1 MPATRSRV
9 FFWYSWP
16 FRRGHKPGHTDYV
29 MTLKTLTF
37 ARPKTGDQ
45 SFMKN
50 IRNFCIIA
58 HIDHGKSTLADR
70 LLQATNTI
78 SEREMMDQVLDDMDL
93 EREKGITIKS
103 HAIQINYKH
112 RNGQEYILNLIDT
125 PGHVD
130 FSYEVSRALAA
141 CEGALLLVDA
151 TQGIQAQTISNLYL
165 AIDNDLEI
173 IPVINKIDMDGAMIE
188 EVKDQI
194 IDLIGCKPEEI
205 LLASGRTGIGVDEI
219 LEAIVEKI
227 PAPKGNPDAPLQA
240 LIFDSV
246 FNSFRGIIVY
256 YRILNG
262 SIRKGDKV
270 KFVSTGQEYGADEI
284 GILKLK
290 MTEKQQVSCGDVGY
304 IITGIKVA
312 KEVKVGD
319 TITLASNP
327 HPELIKGFEEVK
339 PMVFAGIFPVNTD
352 EFEELRECMD
362 KLQLNDASLTY
373 ELETSQALGFG
384 FRCGF
389 LGMLHMEII
398 QERLER
404 EFDQTVITTV
414 PNVSFI
420 AYTTSGEKVIVNNPT
435 EFPDPVKTERIEEP
449 FIKAQI
455 ITKPEYIGNIMTL
468 CLGKRGILINQSYLT
483 TSRVE
488 LIFEMPLTEIVFD
501 FYDKLKSQTRGYA
514 SFDYH
519 PIGYRD
525 SDIVKM
531 DILLNSDK
539 VDALSAL
546 IHRSRA
552 QEFGRKLCEKLKEL
566 LPRQQFQ
573 IAIQAAI
580 GAKIVARE
588 NISALRKDV
597 TAKCYGGDISR
608 KRKLL
613 EKQKEGK
620 KRMRQIGN
628 VEVPQEAFLA
638 VLKLDE

>member
-1 MPATRSRV
+1 
-9 FFWYSWP
+9 
-16 FRRGHKPGHTDYV
+16 
-29 MTLKTLTF
+29 
-37 ARPKTGDQ
+37 
-45 SFMKN
+45 MKN

-70 LLQATNTI
+70 LLQSTNTI
-78 SEREMMDQVLDDMDL
+78 SDRDMMDQVLDDMDL

-112 RNGQEYILNLIDT
+112 KDGQEYILNLIDT

-151 TQGIQAQTISNLYL
+151 AQGIQAQTISNLYL

-188 EVKDQI
+188 EVQDQI
-194 IDLIGCKPEEI
+194 IDLIGCKKEEI
-205 LLASGRTGIGVDEI
+205 LLASGRTGIGIDEI
-219 LEAIVEKI
+219 LEAIVSRI
-227 PAPKGNPDAPLQA
+227 PAPEGKPDEPLQA

-246 FNSFRGIIVY
+246 FNSFRGVIVY

-262 SIRKGDKV
+262 KIRKGDKV
-270 KFVSTGQEYGADEI
+270 KFVSTDQEYEATEI

-290 MTEKQQVSCGDVGY
+290 MTEKKEVTCGDVGY
-304 IITGIKVA
+304 IITGIKNA

-319 TITLASNP
+319 TITLASRP
-327 HPELIKGFEEVK
+327 AEMIKGFEEVK
-339 PMVFAGIFPVNTD
+339 PMVFAGIFPVETD
-352 EFEELRECMD
+352 AFEELRDCME
-362 KLQLNDASLTY
+362 KLQLNDASLTF

-404 EFDQTVITTV
+404 EFNQTVITTV

-420 AYTTSGEKVIVNNPT
+420 ATTTKGEVITISNPADMP
-435 EFPDPVKTERIEEP
+435 EVVRIEKIDEP

-468 CLGKRGILINQSYLT
+468 CIGKRGMLINQGYLT
-483 TSRVE
+483 PTRVE

-519 PIGYRD
+519 PIGYRE

-546 IHRSRA
+546 IHRGRA

-588 NISALRKDV
+588 NISAMRKDV

-638 VLKLDE
+638 VLKLDD

>member
-1 MPATRSRV
+1 
-9 FFWYSWP
+9 
-16 FRRGHKPGHTDYV
+16 
-29 MTLKTLTF
+29 
-37 ARPKTGDQ
+37 
-45 SFMKN
+45 MKN

-70 LLQATNTI
+70 LLQSTGTI
-78 SEREMMDQVLDDMDL
+78 SDRDMMDQVLDDMDL
-93 EREKGITIKS
+93 EREKCITIKS
-103 HAIQINYKH
+103 HANQINYKH
-112 RNGQEYILNLIDT
+112 TDGQEYILNLIDT

-173 IPVINKIDMDGAMIE
+173 IPVINKIDMAGAMIE
-188 EVKDQI
+188 EVTDQI
-194 IDLIGCKPEEI
+194 VELIGCKPEDI
-205 LLASGRTGIGVDEI
+205 LLASGRTGLGVDGI
-219 LEAIVEKI
+219 LDAIVNKI
-227 PAPKGNPDAPLQA
+227 PAPKGKPDAPLQA

-256 YRILNG
+256 FRIVNG
-262 SIRKGDKV
+262 SIKKGDKV
-270 KFVSTGQEYGADEI
+270 KFVSTGQEYEADEV
-284 GILKLK
+284 GILKMK
-290 MTEKQQVSCGDVGY
+290 MTEKKQVTCGDVGY
-304 IITGIKVA
+304 LITGIKNA

-319 TITLASNP
+319 TITTTVNP
-327 HPELIKGFEEVK
+327 TQEIIKGFQEVK

-352 EFEELRECMD
+352 EFEELRDCMD

-420 AYTTSGEKVIVNNPT
+420 AHTTKGERIIVNNPT
-435 EFPDPVKTERIEEP
+435 EFPDPVRTERIEEP

-455 ITKPEYIGNIMTL
+455 ITKPDYIGNIMTL
-468 CLGKRGILINQSYLT
+468 CLGKRGILVNQSYLT
-483 TSRVE
+483 TTRVE

-531 DILLNSDK
+531 DILLNGDK

-546 IHRSRA
+546 IHRGRA

-580 GAKIVARE
+580 GAKVVARE
-588 NISALRKDV
+588 TISAMRKDV

-638 VLKLDE
+638 VLKLDD

>member
-1 MPATRSRV
+1 
-9 FFWYSWP
+9 
-16 FRRGHKPGHTDYV
+16 
-29 MTLKTLTF
+29 
-37 ARPKTGDQ
+37 
-45 SFMKN
+45 MKN

-70 LLQATNTI
+70 LLQSTGTI
-78 SEREMMDQVLDDMDL
+78 SDRDMMDQVLDDMDL

-112 RNGQEYILNLIDT
+112 TDGQEYILNLIDT

-173 IPVINKIDMDGAMIE
+173 IPVINKIDMAGAMIE
-188 EVKDQI
+188 EVTDQI
-194 IDLIGCKPEEI
+194 VELVGCKPEDI
-205 LLASGRTGIGVDEI
+205 LLASGRTGLGVDGI
-219 LEAIVEKI
+219 LDAIVNKI
-227 PAPKGNPDAPLQA
+227 PAPKGKPDAPLQA

-256 YRILNG
+256 FRIVNG
-262 SIRKGDKV
+262 SIKKGDKV
-270 KFVSTGQEYGADEI
+270 KFVSTGQEYEADEV

-290 MTEKQQVSCGDVGY
+290 MTEKKQVTCGDVGY
-304 IITGIKVA
+304 LITGIKNA

-319 TITLASNP
+319 TITTTVNP
-327 HPELIKGFEEVK
+327 TQEIIKGFQEVK

-352 EFEELRECMD
+352 EFEELRDCMD

-404 EFDQTVITTV
+404 EFNQTVITTV

-420 AYTTSGEKVIVNNPT
+420 AHTTKGERIIVNNPT
-435 EFPDPVKTERIEEP
+435 EFPDPVRTERIEEP

-455 ITKPEYIGNIMTL
+455 ITKPDYIGNIMTL
-468 CLGKRGILINQSYLT
+468 CLGKRGILVNQSYLT
-483 TSRVE
+483 TTRVE

-525 SDIVKM
+525 SDIAKM
-531 DILLNSDK
+531 DILLNGDK

-546 IHRSRA
+546 IHRGRA

-580 GAKIVARE
+580 GAKVVARE
-588 NISALRKDV
+588 TISAMRKDV

-638 VLKLDE
+638 VLKLDD

>member
-1 MPATRSRV
+1 
-9 FFWYSWP
+9 
-16 FRRGHKPGHTDYV
+16 
-29 MTLKTLTF
+29 
-37 ARPKTGDQ
+37 
-45 SFMKN
+45 MKN

-70 LLQATNTI
+70 LLQTTNTI

-103 HAIQINYKH
+103 HAIQINHKH
-112 RNGQEYILNLIDT
+112 KGQEYVLNLIDT

-165 AIDNDLEI
+165 AIENDLEI

-194 IDLIGCKPEEI
+194 IELIGCKPESI

-219 LEAIVEKI
+219 LEAIIERI
-227 PAPKGNPDAPLQA
+227 PAPSGKTDAPLQA

-256 YRILNG
+256 YRIVNG
-262 SIRKGDKV
+262 VLKKGDKV
-270 KFVSTGQEYGADEI
+270 KFVSTDQVYEADEV
-284 GILKLK
+284 GILKLGLEPK
-290 MTEKQQVSCGDVGY
+290 NEVGTGDVGY
-304 IITGIKVA
+304 IITGIKNA

-319 TITLASNP
+319 TITNAVNP
-327 HPELIKGFEEVK
+327 TQEIIKGFQEVK

-352 EFEELRECMD
+352 EFEELRACMD

-389 LGMLHMEII
+389 LGLLHMEII

-404 EFDQTVITTV
+404 EFNQTVITTV

-420 AYTTSGEKVIVNNPT
+420 AYTTKGEKIIVNNPV
-435 EFPDPVKTERIEEP
+435 EMPEVVKTDRIEEP

-468 CLGKRGILINQSYLT
+468 CLGKRGILTNQNYLT
-483 TSRVE
+483 PTRVE
-488 LIFEMPLTEIVFD
+488 LGFEMPLTEIVFD
-501 FYDKLKSQTRGYA
+501 FYDKLKGQTRGYA

-519 PIGYRD
+519 PIGYREA
-525 SDIVKM
+525 DIVKM
-531 DILLNSDK
+531 DILLNGDK

-546 IHRSRA
+546 IHRGRA
-552 QEFGRKLCEKLKEL
+552 QDFGRKLCEKLKEL
-566 LPRQQFQ
+566 VPRQQFQ
-573 IAIQAAI
+573 IAIQAAV
-580 GAKIVARE
+580 GAKVISRE
-588 NISALRKDV
+588 TISAMRKDV

-638 VLKLDE
+638 VLKLDD

>member
-1 MPATRSRV
+1 
-9 FFWYSWP
+9 
-16 FRRGHKPGHTDYV
+16 
-29 MTLKTLTF
+29 
-37 ARPKTGDQ
+37 
-45 SFMKN
+45 MKN

-70 LLQATNTI
+70 LLQSTGTI
-78 SEREMMDQVLDDMDL
+78 SDRDMMDQVLDDMDL

-112 RNGQEYILNLIDT
+112 TDGKEYILNLIDT

-165 AIDNDLEI
+165 AIDNNLEI

-194 IDLIGCKPEEI
+194 IELIGCKPEDI
-205 LLASGRTGIGVDEI
+205 LLASGRTGVGVEGI
-219 LEAIVEKI
+219 LDAIVNKI
-227 PAPKGNPDAPLQA
+227 PAPKGKPDDPLQA

-256 YRILNG
+256 YRIVNG
-262 SIRKGDKV
+262 SIKKGDKV
-270 KFVSTGQEYGADEI
+270 KFVSTGQEYEADEV

-290 MTEKQQVSCGDVGY
+290 MTEKKEVTCGDVGY
-304 IITGIKVA
+304 IITGIKNA

-319 TITLASNP
+319 TITTSVNP
-327 HPELIKGFEEVK
+327 TQEIIKGFQEVK

-352 EFEELRECMD
+352 EFEELRDCMD

-373 ELETSQALGFG
+373 ELETSKALGFG

-389 LGMLHMEII
+389 LGLLHMEII

-404 EFDQTVITTV
+404 EFNQTVITTV

-420 AYTTSGEKVIVNNPT
+420 AYTTQGEKVIVNNPT

-455 ITKPEYIGNIMTL
+455 ITKPDYIGNIMTL

-483 TSRVE
+483 TNRVE

-525 SDIVKM
+525 SDIIKM
-531 DILLNSDK
+531 DILLNNDK

-546 IHRSRA
+546 IHRSRS

-566 LPRQQFQ
+566 VPRQQFQ

-580 GAKIVARE
+580 GAKVIARE
-588 NISALRKDV
+588 TISAMRKDV

-638 VLKLDE
+638 VLKLDD

>member
-1 MPATRSRV
+1 
-9 FFWYSWP
+9 
-16 FRRGHKPGHTDYV
+16 
-29 MTLKTLTF
+29 
-37 ARPKTGDQ
+37 
-45 SFMKN
+45 MKH

-70 LLQATNTI
+70 LLEHTKTI
-78 SEREMMDQVLDDMDL
+78 GERDMMNQVLDDMDL

-103 HAIQINYKH
+103 HAIQVSYKH
-112 RNGQEYILNLIDT
+112 KGEDYILNLIDT

-151 TQGIQAQTISNLYL
+151 SQGIQAQTISNLYL
-165 AIDNDLEI
+165 AIGNDLEI
-173 IPVINKIDMDGAMIE
+173 IPCINKIDMDGAMIP
-188 EVKDQI
+188 EVTDQI
-194 IDLIGCKPEEI
+194 VDLIGCKPEDI
-205 LLASGRTGIGVDEI
+205 LLASGKSGIGIEEI
-219 LEAIVEKI
+219 LAAIVERI
-227 PAPKGNPDAPLQA
+227 PAPEGSEEAPLQA

-246 FNSFRGIIVY
+246 YNSFRGIIVY
-256 YRILNG
+256 YRIMNG
-262 SIRKGDKV
+262 ILKKGDKIR
-270 KFVSTGQEYGADEI
+270 FSATGQDYEALEV
-284 GILKLK
+284 GILKMGLE
-290 MTEKQQVSCGDVGY
+290 EKKQVKCGDVGY
-304 IITGIKVA
+304 IITGIKNA

-319 TITLASNP
+319 TITLANNP
-327 HPELIKGFEEVK
+327 APMIQGFEEVK
-339 PMVFAGIFPVNTD
+339 PMVFAGIFPVETD
-352 EFEELRECMD
+352 AFEELRDCME
-362 KLQLNDASLTY
+362 KLQLNDASLTF

-389 LGMLHMEII
+389 LGLLHMEII

-404 EFDQTVITTV
+404 EYNQTVITTV

-420 AYTTSGEKVIVNNPT
+420 AYTSKGDKIIVNNPT
-435 EFPDPVKTERIEEP
+435 EMPDPTKLDRIEEP

-455 ITKPEYIGNIMTL
+455 ITQSDYIGNIMTL
-468 CLGKRGILINQSYLT
+468 CLGKRGILINQSYIT
-483 TSRVE
+483 PTRVE

-514 SFDYH
+514 SFDYT
-519 PIGYRD
+519 PIGYREA
-525 SDIVKM
+525 DIIKM
-531 DILLNSDK
+531 DILLNSEK

-546 IHRSRA
+546 IHRGRA
-552 QEFGRKLCEKLKEL
+552 QDFGRKLCEKLKEL
-566 LPRQQFQ
+566 LTKQQFQ

-580 GAKIVARE
+580 GAKVIARE
-588 NISALRKDV
+588 NISAMRKDV

-638 VLKLDE
+638 VLKLD

>member
-1 MPATRSRV
+1 
-9 FFWYSWP
+9 
-16 FRRGHKPGHTDYV
+16 
-29 MTLKTLTF
+29 
-37 ARPKTGDQ
+37 
-45 SFMKN
+45 MKN

-70 LLQATNTI
+70 LLEFTHTI
-78 SEREMMDQVLDDMDL
+78 SDRDMQAQVLDDMDL

-103 HAIQINYKH
+103 HAIQINYAL
-112 RNGQEYILNLIDT
+112 NGEQYIFNLIDT

-151 TQGIQAQTISNLYL
+151 SQGIQAQTISNLYL
-165 AIDNDLEI
+165 AIDNNLEI
-173 IPVINKIDMDGAMIE
+173 IPVINKIDMEGAMIE

-194 IDLIGCKPEEI
+194 IDLIGCKPEDI
-205 LLASGRTGIGVDEI
+205 LLASAKSGIGIEEI
-219 LEAIVEKI
+219 LAAIVNRI
-227 PAPKGNPDAPLQA
+227 PAPKGDPTAPLQA

-246 FNSFRGIIVY
+246 YNSFRGIIIY
-256 YRILNG
+256 YRIMHGTLKKN
-262 SIRKGDKV
+262 DKIQ
-270 KFVSTGQEYGADEI
+270 FVSTREDYNADEV
-284 GILKLK
+284 GVLKLT
-290 MTEKQQVSCGDVGY
+290 MTPKDQVSAGDVGY
-304 IITGIKVA
+304 IITGIKNA

-319 TITLASNP
+319 TITLANNP
-327 HPELIKGFEEVK
+327 SEMIKGFEEVK
-339 PMVFAGIFPVNTD
+339 PMVFAGIFPVETD
-352 EFEELRECMD
+352 AFEELRDCMD
-362 KLQLNDASLTY
+362 KLQLNDASLTF

-404 EFDQTVITTV
+404 EFNQTVITTV

-420 AYTTSGEKVIVNNPT
+420 AYSSKGDIITVNNPT
-435 EFPDPVKTERIEEP
+435 EMPDPTRLEKIEEP

-455 ITKPEYIGNIMTL
+455 VTHSDYIGNIITL
-468 CLGKRGILINQSYLT
+468 CLGKRGILLNQSYLT
-483 TSRVE
+483 ATRVE
-488 LIFEMPLTEIVFD
+488 LSFEMPLTEIVFD
-501 FYDKLKSQTRGYA
+501 FYDKLKSGTRGYA

-519 PIGYRD
+519 PIGYRE

-531 DILLNSDK
+531 DILLNGEK

-552 QEFGRKLCEKLKEL
+552 QDFGRKLTEKLKEL

-573 IAIQAAI
+573 IVIQAAI

-588 NISALRKDV
+588 TISAMRKDV

-620 KRMRQIGN
+620 KRMKQIGN

-638 VLKLDE
+638 VLKLD

>member
-1 MPATRSRV
+1 
-9 FFWYSWP
+9 
-16 FRRGHKPGHTDYV
+16 
-29 MTLKTLTF
+29 
-37 ARPKTGDQ
+37 
-45 SFMKN
+45 MKN

-70 LLQATNTI
+70 LLEHTKTI
-78 SEREMMDQVLDDMDL
+78 GERDMMNQVLDDMDL

-103 HAIQINYKH
+103 HAIQINYPYQ
-112 RNGQEYILNLIDT
+112 GEQYVLNLIDT

-165 AIDNDLEI
+165 AIENNLEI
-173 IPVINKIDMDGAMIE
+173 IPVINKIDMDGAMIP

-194 IDLIGCKPEEI
+194 IELIGCKEEDI
-205 LLASGRTGIGVDEI
+205 LLASGKTGIGIEEI
-219 LEAIVEKI
+219 LHAIIHRI
-227 PAPKGNPDAPLQA
+227 PAPKGDTEAPLQA

-256 YRILNG
+256 FRVFNG
-262 SIRKGDKV
+262 TLKQGDKI
-270 KFVSTGQEYGADEI
+270 KFSNTGQEYGADEV
-284 GILKLK
+284 GILKLGMDPRK
-290 MTEKQQVSCGDVGY
+290 EVCAGDVGY
-304 IITGIKVA
+304 VITGIKVA

-319 TITLASNP
+319 TITTTTNP
-327 HPELIKGFEEVK
+327 CLESIKGFEDVK
-339 PMVFAGIFPVNTD
+339 PMVFAGIYPVETD
-352 EFEELRECMD
+352 QFEELRGCME
-362 KLQLNDASLTY
+362 KLQLNDASLTF

-389 LGMLHMEII
+389 LGLLHMEII

-404 EFDQTVITTV
+404 EFNQMVITTV
-414 PNVSFI
+414 PNVSFE
-420 AYTTSGEKVIVNNPT
+420 ATTTKGETIIVNNPT
-435 EFPDPVKTERIEEP
+435 EMPDSSRLDYIKEP

-455 ITKPEYIGNIMTL
+455 ITKPEYIGNIMNL
-468 CLGKRGILINQSYLT
+468 CINKRGMLTNQSYLT
-483 TSRVE
+483 PTRIE
-488 LIFEMPLTEIVFD
+488 LSFEMPLTEIVFD

-519 PIGYRD
+519 PIDLRE

-531 DILLNSDK
+531 DILLNNEK

-552 QEFGRKLCEKLKEL
+552 QDFGRKLCEKLKEL

-580 GAKIVARE
+580 GAKVVARE
-588 NISALRKDV
+588 NISAMRKDV

-638 VLKLDE
+638 VLKLDD

>member
-1 MPATRSRV
+1 
-9 FFWYSWP
+9 
-16 FRRGHKPGHTDYV
+16 
-29 MTLKTLTF
+29 
-37 ARPKTGDQ
+37 
-45 SFMKN
+45 MKK

-70 LLQATNTI
+70 LLQTTNTI

-112 RNGQEYILNLIDT
+112 TDGVEYILNLIDT

-165 AIDNDLEI
+165 AVDNNLEI

-194 IDLIGCKPEEI
+194 IELIGCKSEDI
-205 LLASGRTGIGVDEI
+205 LLASGRTGIGIEGI
-219 LEAIVEKI
+219 LDAIVNRI
-227 PAPKGNPDAPLQA
+227 PCPKGDPEAPLQA

-256 YRILNG
+256 YRIMNG
-262 SIRKGDKV
+262 SITKGEKI
-270 KFVSTGQEYGADEI
+270 KFISTDQDYVADEV
-284 GILKLK
+284 GILKLTMQEQK
-290 MTEKQQVSCGDVGY
+290 KVQCGDVGY
-304 IITGIKVA
+304 LITGIKNA

-319 TITLASNP
+319 TIVNAINP
-327 HPELIKGFEEVK
+327 APMIKGFSEVK
-339 PMVFAGIFPVNTD
+339 PMVFAGIYPVLTED
-352 EFEELRECMD
+352 FEELRECMD

-389 LGMLHMEII
+389 LGLLHMEII

-404 EFDQTVITTV
+404 EFNQTVITTV

-420 AYTTSGEKVIVNNPT
+420 AYSTKGDIIRVNNPS
-435 EFPDPVKTERIEEP
+435 EMPDPTQMNNIDEP

-468 CLGKRGILINQSYLT
+468 CLGKRGMLINQSYLT
-483 TSRVE
+483 QTRVE

-514 SFDYH
+514 SFDYV
-519 PIGYRD
+519 PIEYRE

-531 DILLNSDK
+531 DILLNGEK

-580 GAKIVARE
+580 GAKVVARE
-588 NISALRKDV
+588 NISAMRKDV

-638 VLKLDE
+638 VLKLDD

>member
-1 MPATRSRV
+1 
-9 FFWYSWP
+9 
-16 FRRGHKPGHTDYV
+16 
-29 MTLKTLTF
+29 
-37 ARPKTGDQ
+37 
-45 SFMKN
+45 MKQ

-70 LLQATNTI
+70 LLQTTNTI
-78 SEREMMDQVLDDMDL
+78 SDRDMMDQVLDDMDL

-112 RNGQEYILNLIDT
+112 TDGQQYTLNLIDT

-151 TQGIQAQTISNLYL
+151 AQGIQAQTISNLYL
-165 AIDNDLEI
+165 AVENNLEI

-194 IDLIGCKPEEI
+194 IDLIGCKSEDI
-205 LLASGRTGIGVDEI
+205 LLASGRAGIGIEGI
-219 LEAIVEKI
+219 LDAIVNRI
-227 PAPKGNPDAPLQA
+227 PAPKGDPNAPLQA
-240 LIFDSV
+240 LVFDSV

-262 SIRKGDKV
+262 SINKGEKI
-270 KFVSTGQEYGADEI
+270 KFVSTDLEYGADEV
-284 GILKLK
+284 GILKLTMQEQK
-290 MTEKQQVSCGDVGY
+290 SVQCGDVGY
-304 IITGIKVA
+304 LITGIKNA

-319 TITLASNP
+319 TIINAANP
-327 HPELIKGFEEVK
+327 APAIRGFEDVK
-339 PMVFAGIFPVNTD
+339 PMVFAGIFPVVTED
-352 EFEELRECMD
+352 FEELRDCMD
-362 KLQLNDASLTY
+362 KLQLNDASLTF

-389 LGMLHMEII
+389 LGLLHMEII

-404 EFDQTVITTV
+404 EFNQTVITTV
-414 PNVSFI
+414 PNVSFV
-420 AYTTSGEKVIVNNPT
+420 AYDTKGVEIKVNNPS
-435 EFPDPVKTERIEEP
+435 EMLDPTQMDRIEEP
-449 FIKAQI
+449 FIRAQI
-455 ITKPEYIGNIMTL
+455 ISKPDYIGNIMTL
-468 CLGKRGILINQSYLT
+468 CLGKRGMLMNQSYLT
-483 TSRVE
+483 QNRVE

-514 SFDYH
+514 SFDYS
-519 PIGYRD
+519 PIGYRE

-531 DILLNSDK
+531 DILLNNEK

-580 GAKIVARE
+580 GAKVVARE
-588 NISALRKDV
+588 NISAMRKDV

-638 VLKLDE
+638 VLKLND

>member
-1 MPATRSRV
+1 
-9 FFWYSWP
+9 
-16 FRRGHKPGHTDYV
+16 
-29 MTLKTLTF
+29 
-37 ARPKTGDQ
+37 
-45 SFMKN
+45 MKN

-103 HAIQINYKH
+103 HAIQINYKQ
-112 RNGQEYILNLIDT
+112 NGEEYILNLIDT

-188 EVKDQI
+188 EVRDQI
-194 IDLIGCKPEEI
+194 IDLIGCKPEDI
-205 LLASGRTGIGVDEI
+205 LLASGRTGVGVDAI
-219 LEAIVEKI
+219 LEAIVERI
-227 PAPKGNPDAPLQA
+227 PAPNGKEDAPLQA

-256 YRILNG
+256 YRIVNG
-262 SIRKGDKV
+262 VLKKGDKV
-270 KFVSTGQEYGADEI
+270 KFVSTNQEYEADEV
-284 GILKLK
+284 GILKLGLEAK
-290 MTEKQQVSCGDVGY
+290 KEVRTGDVGY
-304 IITGIKVA
+304 IITGIKNA

-319 TITLASNP
+319 TITNAL
-327 HPELIKGFEEVK
+327 HPTQEIIKGFQEVK

-352 EFEELRECMD
+352 EFEELRDCMD
-362 KLQLNDASLTY
+362 KLQLNDASLTF

-389 LGMLHMEII
+389 LGLLHMEII

-404 EFDQTVITTV
+404 EFNQTVITTV

-420 AYTTSGEKVIVNNPT
+420 AYTTKGEKIIVNNPT
-435 EFPDPVKTERIEEP
+435 EMPDAVKTDRIEEP

-455 ITKPEYIGNIMTL
+455 ISKPEYIGNIMTL

-483 TSRVE
+483 QTRVE
-488 LIFEMPLTEIVFD
+488 LVFEMPLTEIVFD

-514 SFDYH
+514 SFDYN
-519 PIGYRD
+519 PIGYREA
-525 SDIVKM
+525 DIVKM
-531 DILLNSDK
+531 DILLNAEK

-546 IHRSRA
+546 IHRGRA
-552 QEFGRKLCEKLKEL
+552 QDFGRRLCEKLKEL

-573 IAIQAAI
+573 IAIQAAV
-580 GAKIVARE
+580 GAKVIARE
-588 NISALRKDV
+588 NISAMRKDV

-638 VLKLDE
+638 VLKLDD

>member
-1 MPATRSRV
+1 
-9 FFWYSWP
+9 
-16 FRRGHKPGHTDYV
+16 
-29 MTLKTLTF
+29 
-37 ARPKTGDQ
+37 
-45 SFMKN
+45 MKN

-70 LLQATNTI
+70 LLQVTNTI

-103 HAIQINYKH
+103 HAIQINYPYK
-112 RNGQEYILNLIDT
+112 NEEYILNLIDT

-165 AIDNDLEI
+165 AIENDLEI

-194 IDLIGCKPEEI
+194 IELIGCKPDDI
-205 LLASGRTGIGVDEI
+205 LLASGRTGLGVDAV
-219 LEAIVEKI
+219 LEAIVERI
-227 PAPKGNPDAPLQA
+227 PAPKGNPQAPLQA

-262 SIRKGDKV
+262 TIKKGDKV
-270 KFVSTGQEYGADEI
+270 KFVSTDQEYEADEI
-284 GILKLK
+284 GILKLGLEPK
-290 MTEKQQVSCGDVGY
+290 KEVVAGDVGY
-304 IITGIKVA
+304 IITGIKNA

-319 TITLASNP
+319 TITDALNP
-327 HPELIKGFEEVK
+327 TQEMIKGFQEVK

-352 EFEELRECMD
+352 EFEELRDCMD
-362 KLQLNDASLTY
+362 KLQLNDASLTF

-389 LGMLHMEII
+389 LGLLHMEII

-404 EFDQTVITTV
+404 EFNQTVITTV

-420 AYTTSGEKVIVNNPT
+420 AYTTKGEKVIVNNPT
-435 EFPDPVKTERIEEP
+435 EFPDPVKTDRIEEP

-483 TSRVE
+483 QTRVE

-519 PIGYRD
+519 PIGYREA
-525 SDIVKM
+525 DIVKM
-531 DILLNSDK
+531 DILLNNDK

-546 IHRSRA
+546 IHRGRA

-580 GAKIVARE
+580 GAKVVARE
-588 NISALRKDV
+588 NISAMRKDV

-638 VLKLDE
+638 VLKLDD

>member
-1 MPATRSRV
+1 
-9 FFWYSWP
+9 
-16 FRRGHKPGHTDYV
+16 
-29 MTLKTLTF
+29 
-37 ARPKTGDQ
+37 
-45 SFMKN
+45 MKN

-70 LLQATNTI
+70 LLQVTNTI
-78 SEREMMDQVLDDMDL
+78 SERDMMDQVLDDMDL

-112 RNGQEYILNLIDT
+112 PVTKQEYILNLIDT

-151 TQGIQAQTISNLYL
+151 AQGIQAQTISNLYL

-188 EVKDQI
+188 EVQDQI
-194 IDLIGCKPEEI
+194 IDLVGCKKEDI
-205 LLASGRTGIGVDEI
+205 LLASGRTGIGVDQI
-219 LEAIVEKI
+219 LESIVERI

-262 SIRKGDKV
+262 SIKKGDLV
-270 KFVSTGQEYGADEI
+270 KFVSTGQEYGADEV

-290 MTEKQQVSCGDVGY
+290 MTEKKEVGCGDVGY
-304 IITGIKVA
+304 IITGIKNA

-327 HPELIKGFEEVK
+327 TPEMIRGFEEVK

-352 EFEELRECMD
+352 EFEELRDCMD
-362 KLQLNDASLTY
+362 KLQLNDASLTF

-404 EFDQTVITTV
+404 EFDQMVITTV

-420 AYTTSGEKVIVNNPT
+420 AYTTKGEKVIVNNPT

-468 CLGKRGILINQSYLT
+468 CLGKRGILVNQSYLT
-483 TSRVE
+483 QTRVE

-519 PIGYRD
+519 PIGYRE

-531 DILLNSDK
+531 DILLNNDK

-546 IHRSRA
+546 IHRGRA
-552 QEFGRKLCEKLKEL
+552 QDFGRRLCEKLKEL

-580 GAKIVARE
+580 GAKVIARE
-588 NISALRKDV
+588 NISAMRKDV

-638 VLKLDE
+638 VLKLDD

>member
-1 MPATRSRV
+1 
-9 FFWYSWP
+9 
-16 FRRGHKPGHTDYV
+16 
-29 MTLKTLTF
+29 
-37 ARPKTGDQ
+37 
-45 SFMKN
+45 MKN
-50 IRNFCIIA
+50 TRNFCIIA

-70 LLQATNTI
+70 LLQITNTI
-78 SEREMMDQVLDDMDL
+78 NEREMMDQVLDDMDL

-103 HAIQINYKH
+103 HAIQINYES
-112 RNGQEYILNLIDT
+112 NGETYTLNLIDT

-141 CEGALLLVDA
+141 CEGVLLLVDA
-151 TQGIQAQTISNLYL
+151 SQGIQAQTISNLYL
-165 AIDNDLEI
+165 AIENELEI
-173 IPVINKIDMDGAMIE
+173 IPVINKIDMDGAMID
-188 EVKDQI
+188 EVRDQI
-194 IDLIGCKPEEI
+194 TELIGCKPEDI
-205 LLASGRTGIGVDEI
+205 LLVSARTGLGVEAI
-219 LEAIVEKI
+219 LEAIVARI
-227 PAPKGNPDAPLQA
+227 PAPKGNPDKPLQA

-246 FNSFRGIIVY
+246 YNSFRGIIIY

-262 SIRKGDKV
+262 SIRKGDMV
-270 KFVSTGQEYGADEI
+270 KFVSTGMEYGADEV
-284 GILKLK
+284 GILKLSLVPRNEV
-290 MTEKQQVSCGDVGY
+290 TTGDVGY
-304 IITGIKVA
+304 IITGIKNA

-319 TITLASNP
+319 TITLASNGN
-327 HPELIKGFEEVK
+327 PEMIQGFEEVK

-352 EFEELRECMD
+352 DFGELRDCMD

-420 AYTTSGEKVIVNNPT
+420 AYTTRGEKVNVNNPT
-435 EFPDPVKTERIEEP
+435 EMPDPVLTERIEEP
-449 FIKAQI
+449 YIKAQI

-468 CLGKRGILINQSYLT
+468 CLGKRGILLNQSYLT
-483 TSRVE
+483 PTRVE
-488 LIFEMPLTEIVFD
+488 LLFEMPLTEIVFD

-519 PIGYRD
+519 PIGYRE

-531 DILLNSDK
+531 DILLNGDK

-546 IHRSRA
+546 IHRIRA
-552 QEFGRKLCEKLKEL
+552 QDFGRKLCEKLKEL

-580 GAKIVARE
+580 GAKIIARE
-588 NISALRKDV
+588 TISALRKDV

-628 VEVPQEAFLA
+628 VEIPQEAFLA